1 LPPLSLPLAL
11 GLVACGADAK
21 KSMATS
27 HPPSAPAVTA
37 TPSAPPLKVAA
48 YVGSETEKTVKR

>member
-1 LPPLSLPLAL
+1 
-11 GLVACGADAK
+11 
-21 KSMATS
+21 MATS

-48 YVGSETEKTVKR
+48 YVSSETEKIVKR